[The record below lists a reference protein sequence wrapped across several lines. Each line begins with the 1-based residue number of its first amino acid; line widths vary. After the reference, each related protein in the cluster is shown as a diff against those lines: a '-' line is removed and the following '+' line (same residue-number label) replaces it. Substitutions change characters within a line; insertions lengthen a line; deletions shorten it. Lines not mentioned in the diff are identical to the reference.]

1 MRRPQFSPLARFE
14 DVTWL
19 LLRVVTG
26 TFLVHGTWDNIS
38 SGARMLEFVQFLEKY
53 GFWQA
58 QLMAPL
64 SAWAQFLGG
73 LALLTGTF
81 TRVAGALITFNF
93 IVAVL
98 IVHWSLDFR
107 GWWPALILV
116 FVGLHATA
124 RGSGTYG
131 IDAFLEKR

>member
-1 MRRPQFSPLARFE
+1 MHRLTFPSLARFE

-38 SGARMLEFVQFLEKY
+38 NGERMLEFVQFLEKY
-53 GFWQA
+53 GFWQPA
-58 QLMAPL
+58 LMAPL
-64 SAWAQFLGG
+64 SVWVQFLAG
-73 LALLTGTF
+73 LALVTGTF

-93 IVAVL
+93 IVAVVM
-98 IVHWSLDFR
+98 VHWALDFR

-116 FVGLHATA
+116 FIGLHAMA

>member
-1 MRRPQFSPLARFE
+1 MHRLMFPALARFE

-26 TFLVHGTWDNIS
+26 TFLVHGTWDNIA
-38 SGARMLEFVQFLEKY
+38 SGARMIEFVQFLEKY
-53 GFWQA
+53 GFWQPA
-58 QLMAPL
+58 LMAPL
-64 SAWAQFLGG
+64 SVWAQFLAG

-81 TRVAGALITFNF
+81 TRVAGAVIAFNF
-93 IVAVL
+93 IVAVVM
-98 IVHWSLDFR
+98 VHWALDFR

-116 FVGLHATA
+116 FIGLHAMA

-131 IDAFLEKR
+131 VDAFLEKR